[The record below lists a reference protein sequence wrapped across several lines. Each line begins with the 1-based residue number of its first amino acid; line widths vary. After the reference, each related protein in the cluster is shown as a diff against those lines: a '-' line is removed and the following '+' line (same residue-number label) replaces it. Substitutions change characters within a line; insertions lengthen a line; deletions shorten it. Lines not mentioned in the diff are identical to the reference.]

1 MEKSISL
8 DARAAVRKRITPI
21 DPMVRQLA
29 CPLSSLPSEKFQ
41 VTRRLRTGISG
52 DISDNPVDRH
62 NFEQALRK
70 ISSPALVMLGSND
83 LFFTPE
89 DLYSLIDFDQQFL

>member
-1 MEKSISL
+1 MLLSF
-8 DARAAVRKRITPI
+8 DANDLIT
-21 DPMVRQLA
+21 M
-29 CPLSSLPSEKFQ
+29 
-41 VTRRLRTGISG
+41 LRTGRSG
-52 DISDNPVDRH
+52 DISDNPVDRY

-70 ISSPALVMLGSND
+70 ISSPALVMPGSND